1 VEAEQQRARIADG
14 AGFLAALDQ
23 SGGSTPGALREYGL
37 DERAWSSEAEMFDLV
52 HEMRTRVITSP
63 AFDGRILGAILFEQT
78 MEREIDGLGS
88 AEYLW
93 QRKGVVA
100 FLKVDKG
107 LADEQD
113 GVRLMK
119 PVPDLDDQL
128 ARAKAHRVF
137 GTKMRSVVRRADPGG
152 IAAVLDQQFELG
164 ARILETGLVPIL
176 EPEVDIHA
184 PDKGAAEELLR
195 AGIVERLPSVPGGR
209 QVMLKLSIPTVPG
222 FYSDLIADPRTLRVV
237 ALSGGYSR
245 VAADRLLAENPGLI
259 ASFSRAL
266 LEGISDQQSDEEFSA
281 TLGATVRQIFTASVQ
296 KVSND

>member
-1 VEAEQQRARIADG
+1 VDEEQRTRIAEG

-23 SGGSTPGALREYGL
+23 SGGSTPGALEEYGIAKG
-37 DERAWSSEAEMFDLV
+37 AWSSEAEMFDLV
-52 HEMRTRVITSP
+52 HRMRSRVITSP
-63 AFDGRILGAILFEQT
+63 AFDGAHILGAILFEQT

-93 QRKGVVA
+93 QRKRVVP

-119 PVPDLDDQL
+119 PIPDLDDQL
-128 ARAKAHRVF
+128 ARANAHGVF
-137 GTKMRSVVRRADPGG
+137 GTKMRSVVRSADEKG

-164 ARILETGLVPIL
+164 FRILDAGLVPIL

-184 PDKGAAEELLR
+184 PDKREAEELLR
-195 AGIVERLPSVPGGR
+195 AGIVERLGSVPNGR
-209 QVMLKLSIPTVPG
+209 RVMLKLSIPTEPD
-222 FYSDLIADPRTLRVV
+222 FYAGLIGDQRVLRVV

-245 VAADRLLAENPGLI
+245 DEADRLLAGNHGLI

-266 LEGISDQQSDEEFSA
+266 LEGLSAQQSQDEFDA
-281 TLGATVRQIFTASVQ
+281 TLDRSVREIYAASTT
-296 KVSND
+296 

>member
-1 VEAEQQRARIADG
+1 VNDEQRTKIAQG

-23 SGGSTPGALREYGL
+23 SGGSTPGALHEYGV
-37 DERAWSSEAEMFDLV
+37 DDGAWSSEAEMFDLV

-63 AFDGRILGAILFEQT
+63 AFDGDRILGAILFEQT
-78 MEREIDGLGS
+78 MERSIEGLGS

-93 QRKGVVA
+93 QRKRVVP

-119 PVPDLDDQL
+119 PILDLDDQL
-128 ARAKAHRVF
+128 SRARAHGVF
-137 GTKMRSVVRRADPGG
+137 GTKMRSVVRRADEKG
-152 IAAVLDQQFELG
+152 IAAVLDQQFEVG
-164 ARILETGLVPIL
+164 ARIVETGLVPIL

-184 PDKGAAEELLR
+184 PDKGEAEELLR
-195 AGIVERLPSVPGGR
+195 AGIAERLGSVAGGQ
-209 QVMLKLSIPTVPG
+209 QVMLKLSIPTVPD
-222 FYSDLIADPRTLRVV
+222 FYADLIADPRTLRVV

-245 VAADRLLAENPGLI
+245 DDADRLLAENPRLI

-266 LEGISDQQSDEEFSA
+266 LEGLSAQQSQAEFDA
-281 TLGATVRQIFTASVQ
+281 TLGRSVAEIYAASTT
-296 KVSND
+296 